1 MRLCWCMEKSNMYLV
16 TINKEQVCRKKKQRG
31 KVFDFLTGI
40 GEKKK
45 RKEMVMDQEI
55 VIKDLK

>member
-1 MRLCWCMEKSNMYLV
+1 MYLV
-16 TINKEQVCRKKKQRG
+16 TINKDQVCSKKKQRG

-45 RKEMVMDQEI
+45 REEVVMDQEI
-55 VIKDLK
+55 VIKNLK